1 MTFEEYKSKYIPKQS
16 KPKDPEEFGK
26 WLAEK
31 SLKMLRLGLSKK
43 NQ

>member
-1 MTFEEYKSKYIPKQS
+1 MTYKEFKNKYYPIQS

-31 SLKMLRLGLSKK
+31 SLGILKAGLSKK
-43 NQ
+43 V